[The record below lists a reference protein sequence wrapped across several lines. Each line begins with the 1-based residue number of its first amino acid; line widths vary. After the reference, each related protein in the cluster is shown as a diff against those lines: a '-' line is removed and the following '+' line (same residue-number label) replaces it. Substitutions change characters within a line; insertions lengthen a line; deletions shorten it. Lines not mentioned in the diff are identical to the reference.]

1 MANDKATKSQIAALS
16 EADLTFLA
24 KWEGEL
30 SKATGQKIALVAYKV
45 G

>member
-1 MANDKATKSQIAALS
+1 MANDQTNKSQIASLS
-16 EADLTFLA
+16 QSELA
-24 KWEGEL
+24 SLSTWEREL

>member
-1 MANDKATKSQIAALS
+1 MANDKTAKGQIANLS
-16 EADLTFLA
+16 ASELSSLA

-30 SKATGQKIALVAYKV
+30 SKATGQKIALVAYRI